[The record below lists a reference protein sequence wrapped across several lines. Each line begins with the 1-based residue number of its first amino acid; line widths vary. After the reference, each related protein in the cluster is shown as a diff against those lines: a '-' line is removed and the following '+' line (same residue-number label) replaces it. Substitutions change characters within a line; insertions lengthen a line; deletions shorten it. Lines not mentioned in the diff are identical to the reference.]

1 MKKSRILVLGSGVLF
16 LFSALAI
23 ASVAER
29 EQTAELAKLPPGVQ
43 EAINQH
49 VGAGKTEEFLASA
62 FGGILKAEEE
72 ENESE
77 GREAKAEKGE
87 KEEGEAK
94 AAKGERKEGLEHK
107 KGAKAEK
114 EENESEGREAKAEK
128 GEKEE
133 GEAKAAKGE
142 RKEGLEHKKGAKAE
156 EEENESEEREGKA
169 EKGEKEEG
177 EAKAEKGERKEGL
190 EHKKGAKAEGK
201 EEKEEAEREEA
212 IDLAKA
218 PKPVQQAVKKALAGN
233 PLKKL
238 VKEAEEEGQAVYEAE
253 WEVKGAQHSVEV
265 AANGEIMEMEHSIAE
280 KDLPAAALAA
290 LKKEYPGAKIAAV
303 DAVQSF
309 YYEVQIVA
317 GGKEKEVKIN
327 AAADIEDDEGE
338 EADED

>member
-94 AAKGERKEGLEHK
+94 AAKGERKEGV
-107 KGAKAEK
+107 
-114 EENESEGREAKAEK
+114 
-128 GEKEE
+128 
-133 GEAKAAKGE
+133 
-142 RKEGLEHKKGAKAE
+142 EHKKGAKAE